1 MYSEIW
7 QESSTSNILQYIF
20 TVDIKTN
27 MSIPIWD
34 GGEYVIQILQTV
46 IMPAVSTSAD
56 DTPGSLSIYKTW
68 TKTSPTS
75 CEYNTATT
83 YKFQCIFV

>member
-1 MYSEIW
+1 MWE
-7 QESSTSNILQYIF
+7 ESSNNNILQHIF

-56 DTPGSLSIYKTW
+56 DTPGNSSIYKIW
-68 TKTSPTS
+68 TEISPTS
-75 CEYNTATT
+75 CEHNTATT
-83 YKFQCIFV
+83 NKFQCIFI